1 MIIVNNLYLLLDY
14 CVIKGFGAQSD
25 KNPAETTAAKEGLLQ
40 FCLKYP
46 FKKKIG
52 AKIFLQFQKEEEKI
66 ADKNTFYSARFTAAA
81 VAVARST

>member
-25 KNPAETTAAKEGLLQ
+25 KKPTETTAAKEGLLQ

-52 AKIFLQFQKEEEKI
+52 AKILYNFKKKGKI
-66 ADKNTFYSARFTAAA
+66 ADKKKLFTVHALPQQQ
-81 VAVARST
+81 